1 MTLKVSDAA
10 NRKVYTKPELVVYGS
25 VRNLTGGSFAAQ
37 NDVGQGAGGSNP
49 NSDRRMKENIVQ
61 VDIHPAGFGL
71 YLFDYK
77 PEFHGKCAEGRQFG
91 VMADEIA
98 LSMPD
103 AVSTDEDGY
112 ATVNYG
118 MLGITQH

>member
-1 MTLKVSDAA
+1 MTFKVSDAA
-10 NRKVYTKPELVVYGS
+10 NRKAYTKPELVVYGS

-37 NDVGQGAGGSNP
+37 NDAGTGASGTNP

>member
-1 MTLKVSDAA
+1 MNAKKSDPLG
-10 NRKVYTKPELVVYGS
+10 RKQYIRPELIVYGS
-25 VRNLTGGSFAAQ
+25 VRNMTGGSLDNGTDTGFPAGKNAA
-37 NDVGQGAGGSNP
+37 
-49 NSDRRMKENIVQ
+49 SDRRLKENIIQ
-61 VDIHPAGFGL
+61 IDTHPAGFGL

-77 PEFHGKCAEGRQFG
+77 PEFHGKCAESRQFG

-98 LSMPD
+98 LSMPE